1 MNGPIRHLAAVVFTA
16 FAVMVGAV
24 TYLQV
29 IQGPEYR
36 DDPRNIRVAT
46 GLAGRER
53 GTIITADGVMVAS
66 SSTDPARSSALR
78 IFFSPLG
85 VIPSSLQPFAYIT
98 DCIALMVPEAPTQST
113 HPMRR

>member
-36 DDPRNIRVAT
+36 DDPRNIRVVT

-53 GTIITADGVMVAS
+53 GTIITADGVLVAS
-66 SSTDPARSSALR
+66 SSADPDDAQQFSRLYPEGSAYAHVVGYATL
-78 IFFSPLG
+78 IF
-85 VIPSSLQPFAYIT
+85 
-98 DCIALMVPEAPTQST
+98 
-113 HPMRR
+113 